1 MDGPS
6 GNACFICPFQGSDLV
21 TRSNSNSTSRQRL
34 LEIATEVFAEQGFHN
49 ARVRDICG
57 RAGVNVAAI
66 NYHFGDKK
74 GLYEEVLAHAFRELT
89 GDDPTD
95 FDFDPAAPAE
105 ERLEAFVMNLLS
117 QLLSEGRGATYT
129 RLVARE
135 MVDATDALTRV
146 IEEGIRPQV
155 DLLLEVLGDLLGPGA
170 DESLTRRCVSSI
182 IGQCLFY
189 HFARPA
195 ILQLSLE
202 EHLQP
207 QAIQPLASHVTAFS
221 LAAIERLAAKAH
233 AH

>member
-1 MDGPS
+1 M
-6 GNACFICPFQGSDLV
+6 
-21 TRSNSNSTSRQRL
+21 TRSPSNPTSRQRL
-34 LEIATEVFAEQGFHN
+34 LEIATEIFSEKGFHN
-49 ARVRDICG
+49 ARVRDICR
-57 RAGVNVAAI
+57 RARVNVAAI

-74 GLYEEVLAHAFRELT
+74 GLYDEVLAHAFRELT

-105 ERLEAFVMNLLS
+105 VRLEAFVLNLLS
-117 QLLSEGRGATYT
+117 QLLSEGRGAICT

-146 IEEGIRPQV
+146 IEEGIHPQV
-155 DLLLEVLGDLLGPGA
+155 QLLLEMVSDLLGPDA
-170 DESLTRRCVSSI
+170 DGSVARRCASSI

-202 EHLQP
+202 EHLQ
-207 QAIQPLASHVTAFS
+207 ADAVRPLASHVTAFS
-221 LAAIERLAAKAH
+221 LAALERLAAQVPTHRECPAEQTPRGM
-233 AH
+233 